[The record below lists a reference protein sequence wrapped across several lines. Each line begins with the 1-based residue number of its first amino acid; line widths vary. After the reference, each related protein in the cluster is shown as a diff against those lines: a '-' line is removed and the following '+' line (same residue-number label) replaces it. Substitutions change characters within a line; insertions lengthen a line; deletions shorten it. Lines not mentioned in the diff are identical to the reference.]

1 MTKARLSLLAVSRLL
16 QRVAATQIVVWGR
29 HAALDLLLF
38 VLTIYRNV
46 RLKRVTFIG
55 VTGSC
60 GKTTTKEL
68 IAGVLST
75 TLSTDKSRGGRNT
88 TAEAIRSVLRSRTSR
103 CQFVHELSIG
113 KAFGRSTI
121 EGPLRLLRPKIGVV
135 TNIGTDHR
143 RLFHTR
149 EEIAAEK
156 GKLVAALP
164 ADGIAVLNADD
175 PFVLEMATRCAGRV
189 ITYGTAAQA
198 MIRATDVR
206 SVWPERLTFTVH
218 QGDESHPV
226 RTQMCGA
233 HWVHSVLAALAV
245 AVSRGV
251 PLKTAVEAVQAV
263 APFPGR
269 MSPTQL
275 PTGVTF
281 VRDDA
286 KAPILSFPPAL
297 EFMGQAQASRKI
309 VVVGTISDYAGT
321 SKTRYLQIARQAKG
335 VADYVFFVGPMAPRC
350 LSAKQHPD
358 DKSLRVFAT
367 LRELAAHLR
376 TFLQPGDL
384 VLVKGSPVDRL
395 DLLAKLLTRPATPEA
410 PAAGRAQ
417 ALAPRPPLAAEPGT
431 QVIVGLGNG
440 EEQYRNTRHNI
451 GQRVVETIAAR
462 QGAQWTREDQA
473 MVARTVLEGRPICLI
488 KLLTSMNTSGPAL
501 RRLSQRLA
509 FEAEDCVLV
518 YDDMDLPVGKVRERL
533 RGGAGGHNGVL
544 SIITSFQSEDFRR
557 VKLGIGRP
565 SDKSGVKAFVLSDF
579 SAAEEPGVRTAVTE
593 ACALVASALAKRG
606 VLASRPAGTPRPAE
620 PRNLEAQPSGTSV
633 AST

>member
-16 QRVAATQIVVWGR
+16 QRVAATRVWVWGR
-29 HAALDLLLF
+29 NAALDLFLF
-38 VLTIYRNV
+38 VLTIYRKV
-46 RLKRVTFIG
+46 ALKRVTFIG

-75 TLSTDKSRGGRNT
+75 TFSTDKSRGGRNT
-88 TAEAIRSVLRSRTSR
+88 MAEAIRSVLRARTSPT
-103 CQFVHELSIG
+103 QFAHELSIG

-121 EGPLRLLRPKIGVV
+121 EGPLRLLRPEIGVV

-164 ADGIAVLNADD
+164 GDGIAVLNADD
-175 PFVLEMATRCAGRV
+175 PFVLEMASRCAGRV
-189 ITYGTAAQA
+189 ITYGTGPQA

-218 QGDESHPV
+218 QGDDSHLV
-226 RTQMCGA
+226 RTQLCGA

-251 PLKTAVEAVQAV
+251 PLKTAVDAVQAV

-275 PTGVTF
+275 PTGATF

-297 EFMGQAQASRKI
+297 EFMSQAQAPRKI
-309 VVVGTISDYAGT
+309 VIVGTISDYAGT
-321 SKTRYLQIARQAKG
+321 SKTRYLQIARQAKA

-350 LSAKQHPD
+350 LSAKQHAD
-358 DKSLRVFAT
+358 DKSLGVFAT
-367 LRELAAHLR
+367 LRELAAYLR

-384 VLVKGSPVDRL
+384 VLVKGSPVDHL
-395 DLLAKLLTRPATPEA
+395 ELLAKLVTRTATAEVP
-410 PAAGRAQ
+410 PAASAQ
-417 ALAPRPPLAAEPGT
+417 QIAPRAPLPVATGT
-431 QVIVGLGNG
+431 QVIVGLGNAD
-440 EEQYRNTRHNI
+440 EQYKNTRHNI
-451 GQRVVETIAAR
+451 GQRVVEMIAAR
-462 QGAQWTREDQA
+462 QGAQWRQEDQA
-473 MVARTVLEGRPICLI
+473 MVARTVLEGRPISLV

-509 FEAEDCVLV
+509 FKAEDCVLV

-565 SDKSGVKAFVLSDF
+565 PDKSGVKAFVLSDF
-579 SAAEEPGVRTAVTE
+579 SAAEEPGVSTAVTE
-593 ACALVASALAKRG
+593 ACLLVSSALAKRG
-606 VLASRPAGTPRPAE
+606 VLASRPAAIP
-620 PRNLEAQPSGTSV
+620 LEAQSSGTSV
-633 AST
+633 VSA